1 VKILL
6 IGKDNFLNWTNNI
19 KSAFNRIDSIE
30 LDTLYTNRLG
40 LFSDIERNI
49 KKVFKS
55 QDRNSVLKNAIEN
68 KIESYRPDVI
78 FVISPF
84 FFDKEIFSSFEKFDS
99 IIKLAWVGDQF
110 LPERRSI
117 AKYFNKIYCTDT
129 SFIESANEYLFPEA
143 KYLPLA
149 YDDEVFYDRG
159 LNRENSLLFIGSH
172 TPQRSHL
179 LNKINDN
186 INIPVKLIG
195 QKWKKHISSDF
206 DYSSKNISIKEVANE
221 YNTNSFVLNLNN
233 ELNAI
238 NGLNMR
244 TFEAIAAGSCLIQ
257 DNVKD
262 VVLNFTPDEDIIVY
276 NSIDE
281 IGEIIARVT
290 KDRDLYNKI
299 INNGKKVVQS
309 RHTYKHRAEEI
320 LRDLS

>member
-1 VKILL
+1 MKILL

-55 QDRNSVLKNAIEN
+55 EDKNSVLKNAIEN
-68 KIESYRPDVI
+68 KIENYKPDVI
-78 FVISPF
+78 LVISPF
-84 FFDKEIFSSFEKFDS
+84 FFHKEVFSSFEKFGS
-99 IIKLAWVGDQF
+99 IVKLAWVGDQF

-117 AKYFNKIYCTDT
+117 AKYFNRIYCTDT
-129 SFIESANEYLFPEA
+129 SFIESANDYSFPEA

-149 YDDEVFYDRG
+149 YDDKIFYDSG
-159 LNRENSLLFIGSH
+159 FNRKSSLLFIGSH
-172 TPQRSHL
+172 TPQRSSL
-179 LNKINDN
+179 LNKINEN
-186 INIPVKLIG
+186 IDIPVRLIG
-195 QKWKKHISSDF
+195 QKWKKHIGADF
-206 DYSSKNISIKEVANE
+206 DYKSNNISIKDVANE
-221 YNTNSFVLNLNN
+221 YNTNKFVLNLNN

-244 TFEAIAAGSCLIQ
+244 TFEAIAAGACLVQ
-257 DNVKD
+257 DSVKD

-276 NSIDE
+276 NSIGE
-281 IGEIIARVT
+281 IGEIIDRVT
-290 KDRDLYNKI
+290 KDSDFYKKI
-299 INNGKKVVQS
+299 VNSGKKTVQN

-320 LRDLS
+320 LRELT